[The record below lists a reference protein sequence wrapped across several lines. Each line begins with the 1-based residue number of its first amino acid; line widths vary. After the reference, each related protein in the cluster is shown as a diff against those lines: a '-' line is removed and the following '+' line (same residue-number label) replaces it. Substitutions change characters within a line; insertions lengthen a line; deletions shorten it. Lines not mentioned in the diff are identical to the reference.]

1 MVSSKN
7 KNTKDKIIEA
17 AYNCFSEKGYIA
29 TSTKE
34 IAKEAGLSE
43 ITLFRHFG
51 TKEAIFDQVI
61 RKYSI
66 LSDLKQLNIN
76 IDNYS
81 LEDIL
86 FFVGKRMYLTLL
98 KKKKLIRILFSEINK
113 YPGRLSDVYE
123 NLIKDIDEL
132 FINILLKK
140 KQDHPLRDIDI
151 AISVKGFIGMVFSY
165 FQTNEIFL
173 NKTISDDELDRVIR
187 CFVSIFLKGISS

>member
-66 LSDLKQLNIN
+66 LSDLKKLNIN
-76 IDNYS
+76 INNYS